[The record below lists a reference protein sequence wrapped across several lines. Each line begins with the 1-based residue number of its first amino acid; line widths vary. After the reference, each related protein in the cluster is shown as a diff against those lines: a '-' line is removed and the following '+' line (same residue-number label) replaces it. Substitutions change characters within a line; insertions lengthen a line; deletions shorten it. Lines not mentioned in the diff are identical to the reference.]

1 VTLVDITPHDAG
13 PPAPMPSG
21 PRLTLRTAYR
31 HGVYVV
37 APYGELDLATVPDL
51 QRAMDRAEAS
61 DAREIVLDL
70 SNLSF
75 LDSTGLR
82 LVIHADARS
91 RSDGNRLRL
100 LRGTPSVHRL
110 FDLCGLADRLPFVG

>member
-1 VTLVDITPHDAG
+1 
-13 PPAPMPSG
+13 
-21 PRLTLRTAYR
+21 
-31 HGVYVV
+31 
-37 APYGELDLATVPDL
+37 
-51 QRAMDRAEAS
+51 MDRAEAS

-70 SNLSF
+70 SNLAF

-100 LRGTPSVHRL
+100 LRGTPPVHRL
-110 FDLCGLADRLPFVG
+110 FELCGLTDRLPFVA